1 MKEHWKP
8 IADFE
13 AYEVSDLGR
22 VRRRLPG
29 EPCGHHGSGPGR
41 AKVGAIIKPSP
52 DTKGYL
58 QLGLQKEGKRTTR
71 KVHRLVAENFVPNPL
86 GLPEVNHIGDKT
98 DNRAT
103 KLEWISIPEHAADA
117 VRRGQKGKGVYLHK
131 ETGKYVAHYTPVTG
145 GRHEYLGLFATYKEA
160 KAVRDRAV
168 AALKR
173 T

>member
-1 MKEHWKP
+1 MEKWK
-8 IADFE
+8 AVEGFE

-22 VRRRLPG
+22 IRRRLPG
-29 EPCGHHGSGPGR
+29 APCGHHGSGPGR
-41 AKVGAIIKPSP
+41 AKVGQMLKPSP

-58 QLGLQKEGKRTTR
+58 QVGLLKEGKRTTR
-71 KVHRLVAENFVPNPL
+71 KVHRLVAEHFVPNPL
-86 GLPEVNHIGDKT
+86 GLPEVNHTGEKT

-103 KLEWISIPEHAADA
+103 KLEWLSIPKHAADA

-131 ETGKYVAHYTPVTG
+131 ATGKYLAHYTPIAG
-145 GRHEYLGLFATYKEA
+145 GKWKYLGLFDTYEEA

-168 AALKR
+168 NAMKG

>member
-1 MKEHWKP
+1 MKERWKT
-8 IADFE
+8 IDGFE

-29 EPCGHHGSGPGR
+29 LACGHHGSGPGR
-41 AKVGAIIKPSP
+41 AKVGNVLKPCP

-71 KVHRLVAENFVPNPL
+71 KVHRLVAEHFVPNPL
-86 GLPEVNHIGDKT
+86 GLPEVNHVGNKT
-98 DNRAT
+98 DNRAV

-131 ETGKYVAHYTPVTG
+131 ETGKYLAHYTPVTG
-145 GRHEYLGLFATYKEA
+145 GKWKYLGLFGTYKKA
-160 KAVRDRAV
+160 KAARNRAV
-168 AALKR
+168 GATKGS
-173 T
+173 